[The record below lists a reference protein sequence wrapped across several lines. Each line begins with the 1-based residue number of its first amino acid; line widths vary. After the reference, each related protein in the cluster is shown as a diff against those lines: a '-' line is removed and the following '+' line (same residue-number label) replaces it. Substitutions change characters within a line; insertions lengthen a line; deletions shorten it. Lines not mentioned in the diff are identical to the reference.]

1 MTQEIVQD
9 TDFSAIEDAIELW
22 AATGS
27 LLGDLPPIEDKGGDQ
42 WSRVNWEGF
51 DFKRARPQCVLSIV
65 SDASPGKPCKEKG
78 LVGGFYQTIKTYI
91 FDWNV
96 QIAFFQDAYDK
107 DGIAIRTTARQYAK
121 NLVDNYEMPP
131 IAKILQDQGIAFQPL
146 SRTIRPGGLPDSD
159 SDKYIHQAT
168 IEFHFQ
174 GINQLTLKDSDYFT
188 SIDNPVVTYS
198 GE

>member
-1 MTQEIVQD
+1 MTQTIVQD

-22 AATGS
+22 ASKGS
-27 LLGDLPPIEDKGGDQ
+27 LLFDLSPIEDNDGNE

-65 SDASPGKPCKEKG
+65 SDRSPGSPCTEKA
-78 LVGGFYQTIKTYI
+78 LVSGFYQTIQTYI

-96 QIAFFQDAYDK
+96 QIAFFQDAYDD
-107 DGIAIRTTARQYAK
+107 DGIAIRTTARHYAR
-121 NLVDNYEMPP
+121 NLVDNYRMPP
-131 IAKILQDQGIAFQPL
+131 IASILQDQGIAFQPI
-146 SRTIRPGGLPDSD
+146 SRTIQPGVLPNVDG
-159 SDKYIHQAT
+159 DKYIHQAI

-174 GINQLTLKDSDYFT
+174 GINQITLKDSDYFT
-188 SIDNPVVTYS
+188 QIDTPEVTLF